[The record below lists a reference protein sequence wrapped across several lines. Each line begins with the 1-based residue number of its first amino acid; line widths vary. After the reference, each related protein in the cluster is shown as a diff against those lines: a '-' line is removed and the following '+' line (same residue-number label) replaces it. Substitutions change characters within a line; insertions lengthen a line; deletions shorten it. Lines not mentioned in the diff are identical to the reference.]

1 MFLKDQWTIIAK
13 PITPRPPSRMST
25 PTSQT
30 SLIKRMR
37 VTKKFAALGCVV
49 LITVLLLLYSLVGTL
64 NEQIKST
71 EKELE
76 GGKATL
82 AIMKLIQSVQQHRG
96 LSSMLIVGES
106 QLAEQRVAKQAEVD
120 ALFNNVDATL
130 PVSNRSSEHWNKIT
144 TDWADIQT
152 DGLDW
157 TGAQNFNAHTGLIND
172 LLDLQI
178 NVADDSGLVL
188 DPDAGSH
195 YLIETGVI
203 KLPLLLERLGRLRD
217 KGATA
222 LTQQRTPPQTRVDFS
237 VLDVEINSL
246 LRETESDVKKV
257 VRHAPALEAPLGIAI
272 QTMHEVA
279 DQVLQIVAADILHEQ
294 FKMPPADYFALTTR
308 AIDAGYKQL
317 YENIYPSLNQLLKA
331 RINAAQTGRKL
342 SVAACLIVFA
352 VLFYLMIAD
361 VAARKR
367 AEDALREFNTTLEQ
381 KIVER
386 TETLRKALA
395 DLGTAQDRLAQI
407 IDGSPV
413 VTFVLDREHRITHWN
428 RACEILTKVSA
439 ATALGTREAWRPF
452 YDSARPTMA
461 DLIVSGETGG
471 EVDKFYADKWR
482 RSDIINGAFE
492 AEGFFPNFG
501 DTGRWLYFTAA
512 PLRDGA
518 GQVIGAIETLRD
530 ITEQRQAEAALNERA
545 EALQQALKDL
555 GNVIENLEQTQDELV
570 RSEKLAALG
579 SMVAGVAHEL
589 NTPIGNSLMV
599 ASHLVETSKK
609 MKESLKTGLKKSM
622 LDEFLGDTDTA
633 GDVLMRNLGKAAE
646 LVSSFKQVAVDQT
659 SSQRRSFNL
668 AEMLAEVLTSLG
680 PTIKMTPY
688 VVEQNISNDLSMNS
702 FPGPLG
708 QVLTNLINNAI
719 IHGFDGRE
727 HGHSCIEAKKP
738 EDGGQIVLKISDD
751 GKGIPPAVLPRIFD
765 PFFTTKLGQGGSG
778 LGLNIVHNMV
788 FGILGGRITAD
799 SVPDEGSCFTLVLPL
814 SAP

>member
-1 MFLKDQWTIIAK
+1 VSA
-13 PITPRPPSRMST
+13 ST
-25 PTSQT
+25 SPA
-30 SLIKRMR
+30 SLLQRLR

-64 NEQIKST
+64 NRQIKST
-71 EKELE
+71 ENELA

-82 AIMKLIQSVQQHRG
+82 AIMKLIQVAQQHRG

-106 QLAEQRVAKQAEVD
+106 QLAEKRAAKQAEVD
-120 ALFNNVDATL
+120 ALFKNVDAAL
-130 PVSNRSSEHWNKIT
+130 PASNRSSEHWKRIT
-144 TDWADIQT
+144 DDWADIRT

-157 TGAQNFNAHTGLIND
+157 IGAQSFNAHTGLIND

-178 NVADDSGLVL
+178 SVADDSGLVL
-188 DPDAGSH
+188 DPDAGSR
-195 YLIETGVI
+195 YLIETGII
-203 KLPLLLERLGRLRD
+203 KLPLLLERLGRLRG

-237 VLDVEINSL
+237 VLDVEINNL

-257 VRHAPALEAPLGIAI
+257 VRHAPALEAPLGVAI
-272 QTMHEVA
+272 RTMHEVS
-279 DQVLQIVAADILHEQ
+279 DQVLQIVAADILHER
-294 FKMPPADYFALTTR
+294 FKMPPADYFALTTS
-308 AIDAGYKQL
+308 AIDAGYIQL
-317 YENIYPSLNQLLKA
+317 YENIYPSLNQLLEA
-331 RINAAQTGRKL
+331 RIEAAQTGRKL
-342 SVAACLIVFA
+342 SVAACVIVFA

-367 AEDALREFNTTLEQ
+367 AEDSLREFNATLEQ

-395 DLGTAQDRLAQI
+395 DLGSAQDRLSQI

-413 VTFVLDREHRITHWN
+413 VTFVLDRDHRITHWN
-428 RACEILTKVSA
+428 RACEVLTEVSA

-471 EVDKFYADKWR
+471 QVDRFYADTWR
-482 RSDIINGAFE
+482 RSEIIEGAYE

-501 DTGRWLYFTAA
+501 ETGRWLYFTAA
-512 PLRDGA
+512 PLRDSMGK
-518 GQVIGAIETLRD
+518 VIGAIETLRD

-545 EALQQALKDL
+545 AALQQALKDL
-555 GNVIENLEQTQDELV
+555 GDVIENLEQTQDELV

-599 ASHLVETSKK
+599 ASHLVETSHK
-609 MKESLKTGLKKSM
+609 MKESLKTGLKKSI
-622 LDEFLGDTDTA
+622 LDAFLVDTDTA
-633 GDVLMRNLGKAAE
+633 GDVLVRNLSKAAE

-668 AEMLAEVLTSLG
+668 AEMVAEIVTTLG
-680 PTIKMTPY
+680 PSIRMTPY
-688 VVEQNISNDLSMNS
+688 LIEQNIPDDITMDS

-708 QVLTNLINNAI
+708 QVVTNLINNGI
-719 IHGFDGRE
+719 LHGFDGRE
-727 HGHSCIEAKKP
+727 NGRICIEADRP
-738 EDGGQIVLKISDD
+738 GGSGQVVLKISDD
-751 GKGIPPAVLPRIFD
+751 GKGIPANVLPRIFD
-765 PFFTTKLGQGGSG
+765 PFFTTRLGQGGSG
-778 LGLNIVHNMV
+778 LGLNIVHNIV
-788 FGILGGRITAD
+788 FGVLGGRISAD
-799 SVPDEGSCFTLVLPL
+799 SVPGEGSCFTLALPL
-814 SAP
+814 SAPEQGGAEKPV

>member
-1 MFLKDQWTIIAK
+1 
-13 PITPRPPSRMST
+13 MSDLSS
-25 PTSQT
+25 PA
-30 SLIKRMR
+30 SLLQRLR
-37 VTKKFAALGCVV
+37 VTRKFAALGCVV
-49 LITVLLLLYSLVGTL
+49 LITVALLLYSLVGTL
-64 NEQIKST
+64 NGLIKST
-71 EKELE
+71 EKELT
-76 GGKATL
+76 GGKSTL
-82 AIMKLIQSVQQHRG
+82 AIMKLIQAAQQHRD

-106 QLAEQRVAKQAEVD
+106 QLAEQRVTKQGEVD
-120 ALFNNVDATL
+120 ALFKNVDATL
-130 PVSNRSSEHWNKIT
+130 PASNRNSTHWQKIT
-144 TDWADIQT
+144 TDWTDIQV

-157 TGAQNFNAHTGLIND
+157 TGAQSFNAHTGLIND

-178 NVADDSGLVL
+178 SVADDSGLVL

-203 KLPLLLERLGRLRD
+203 KLPLLLERLGRLRG

-222 LTQQRTPPQTRVDFS
+222 LTQQKTPPQTRVDFS

-257 VRHAPALEAPLGIAI
+257 VRHAPALEASLGVAI
-272 QTMHEVA
+272 RTMHDVS
-279 DQVLQIVAADILHEQ
+279 DKVLQIVAADILHER
-294 FKMPPADYFALTTR
+294 FKIPPADYFALTTS

-317 YENIYPSLNQLLKA
+317 YENIYPSLNQLLEA
-331 RINAAQTGRKL
+331 RIEAAQTGRKL
-342 SVAACLIVFA
+342 SVAACLTVFA

-367 AEDALREFNTTLEQ
+367 AEDSLREFNATLEQ

-395 DLGTAQDRLAQI
+395 DLGLAQDRLAQI

-413 VTFVLDREHRITHWN
+413 VTFVLDRDHRITHWN
-428 RACEILTKVSA
+428 RACEVLTEVSA

-452 YDSARPTMA
+452 YDNERPTMA

-482 RSDIINGAFE
+482 RSDIIEGAYE

-501 DTGRWLYFTAA
+501 ETGRWLYFTAA

-545 EALQQALKDL
+545 EALQKALKDL
-555 GNVIENLEQTQDELV
+555 GEVIENLEQTQDELV

-579 SMVAGVAHEL
+579 AMVAGVAHEL

-599 ASHLVETSKK
+599 ASHLVETSRK
-609 MKESLKTGLKKSM
+609 MKESLKSGLKKSM
-622 LDEFLGDTDTA
+622 LDDFLANTDTA

-659 SSQRRSFNL
+659 SSQRRTFDL
-668 AEMLAEVLTSLG
+668 AEMIAEVVTSLG
-680 PTIKMTPY
+680 PTIKITPY
-688 VVEQNISNDLSMNS
+688 AIEQKVATDLRMDS

-708 QVLTNLINNAI
+708 QVVTNLINNGI

-727 HGHSCIEAKKP
+727 HGHIHIEAVRSD
-738 EDGGQIVLKISDD
+738 DGSQIVLKISDD

-799 SVPDEGSCFTLVLPL
+799 SVHGEGSCFTLVLPL
-814 SAP
+814 SAPEQGAAEKPA

>member
-1 MFLKDQWTIIAK
+1 VSDLSSPA
-13 PITPRPPSRMST
+13 
-25 PTSQT
+25 
-30 SLIKRMR
+30 SLLQRLR
-37 VTKKFAALGCVV
+37 VTRKFAALGCVV
-49 LITVLLLLYSLVGTL
+49 LITVALLLYSLVGTL
-64 NEQIKST
+64 NGLIKST
-71 EKELE
+71 EKELT
-76 GGKATL
+76 GGKSTL
-82 AIMKLIQSVQQHRG
+82 AIMKLIQAAQQHRD

-106 QLAEQRVAKQAEVD
+106 QLAEQRVTKQGEVD
-120 ALFNNVDATL
+120 ALFKNVDATL
-130 PVSNRSSEHWNKIT
+130 PASNRNSTHWQKIT
-144 TDWADIQT
+144 TDWTDIQV

-157 TGAQNFNAHTGLIND
+157 TGAQSFNAHTGLIND

-178 NVADDSGLVL
+178 SVADDSGLVL

-203 KLPLLLERLGRLRD
+203 KLPLLLERLGRLRG

-222 LTQQRTPPQTRVDFS
+222 LTQQKTPPQTRVDFS

-257 VRHAPALEAPLGIAI
+257 VRHAPALEASLGVAI
-272 QTMHEVA
+272 RTMHDVS
-279 DQVLQIVAADILHEQ
+279 DKVLQIVAADILHER
-294 FKMPPADYFALTTR
+294 FKIPPADYFALTTS

-317 YENIYPSLNQLLKA
+317 YENIYPSLNQLLEA
-331 RINAAQTGRKL
+331 RIEAAQTGRKL
-342 SVAACLIVFA
+342 SVAACLTVFA

-367 AEDALREFNTTLEQ
+367 AEDSLREFNATLEQ

-395 DLGTAQDRLAQI
+395 DLGLAQDRLAQI

-413 VTFVLDREHRITHWN
+413 VTFVLDRDHRITHWN
-428 RACEILTKVSA
+428 RACEVLTEVSA

-452 YDSARPTMA
+452 YDNERPTMA

-482 RSDIINGAFE
+482 RSDIIEGAYE

-501 DTGRWLYFTAA
+501 ETGRWLYFTAA

-545 EALQQALKDL
+545 EALQKALKDL
-555 GNVIENLEQTQDELV
+555 GEVIENLEQTQDELV

-579 SMVAGVAHEL
+579 AMVAGVAHEL

-599 ASHLVETSKK
+599 ASHLVETSRK
-609 MKESLKTGLKKSM
+609 MKESLKSGLKKSM
-622 LDEFLGDTDTA
+622 LDDFLANTDTA

-659 SSQRRSFNL
+659 SSQRRTFDL
-668 AEMLAEVLTSLG
+668 AEMIAEVVTSLG
-680 PTIKMTPY
+680 PTIKITPY
-688 VVEQNISNDLSMNS
+688 AIEQKVATDLRMDS

-708 QVLTNLINNAI
+708 QVVTNLINNGI

-727 HGHSCIEAKKP
+727 HGHIHIEAVRSD
-738 EDGGQIVLKISDD
+738 DGSQIVLKISDD

-799 SVPDEGSCFTLVLPL
+799 SVHGEGSCFTLVLPL
-814 SAP
+814 SAPEQGAAEKPA